1 MTTEKK
7 LEYAKNALD
16 CLDSTQLDLI
26 VNMIRTM
33 KPKLYDYRIINR
45 FVPFDG
51 GYYPIHTLPSSSSY
65 SLTDND
71 HIIGIMVDYVRA
83 IDHSHGSS
91 IVTPPMIRINGNRWL
106 SLISD
111 TQCFVD
117 EGYYVDKRSVPV
129 LEQIDRL
136 TEKPFYM
143 VAVPTGV
150 YHNGEEGLVIS
161 HIISISMVHDT
172 DKQKNSML
180 SATATRTRHTEYG
193 VRPDPIDDARS
204 LRFPNGLELK
214 DISISLLIRSPRN
227 VRLLDDP
234 REWD

>member
-16 CLDSTQLDLI
+16 CLDPNQLDLI
-26 VNMIRTM
+26 AKVIRTM
-33 KPKLYDYRIINR
+33 RPKLYDYRIINR

-65 SLTDND
+65 SLTDKD
-71 HIIGIMVDYVRA
+71 MIIGIMVDYVRV
-83 IDHSHGSS
+83 IDHSHGGS
-91 IVTPPMIRINGNRWL
+91 IVIPPNIRINGNRWL

-117 EGYYVDKRSVPV
+117 EGYYVDRRSVPV

-136 TEKPFYM
+136 SEKPFYM
-143 VAVPTGV
+143 VAAPVGV
-150 YHNGEEGLVIS
+150 YHNSEEGLIFS
-161 HIISISMVHDT
+161 HVISISIVHDT

-180 SATATRTRHTEYG
+180 SATATCTRYTEYG
-193 VRPDPIDDARS
+193 VHPDPIDVGS

-214 DISISLLIRSPRN
+214 DVSISLLIRSPRN

-234 REWD
+234 REWN

>member
-7 LEYAKNALD
+7 LEYAKSALD
-16 CLDSTQLDLI
+16 CLDSNQLDLI

-71 HIIGIMVDYVRA
+71 AIIGIMVDYIRA
-83 IDHSHGSS
+83 IDHSHGGS
-91 IVTPPMIRINGNRWL
+91 IVTPPNIRINGNRWL

-117 EGYYVDKRSVPV
+117 EGYYVDRRSVPV

-136 TEKPFYM
+136 AKKPFYM
-143 VAVPTGV
+143 IAAPVGV
-150 YHNGEEGLVIS
+150 YQNLKIS

-180 SATATRTRHTEYG
+180 SATATRTRYTGYG
-193 VRPDPIDDARS
+193 VHPDPIDVRS
-204 LRFPNGLELK
+204 LRFSNGLELK
-214 DISISLLIRSPRN
+214 DVSISLLIRSPRN
-227 VRLLDDP
+227 VQLLEDP
-234 REWD
+234 REWN